1 MFSPLLHRSRPGFNA
16 FLLLILSAI
25 AAPVLAQNANSTD
38 QLPEDFRGIKV
49 YKLPTKGGQPQ
60 PNFGI
65 YKKLSYESINFERL
79 QLTLTLSIRAVDHPA
94 TVEHIYFQNVRAN
107 GIPVHVETF
116 DQEFKLSNK
125 EPVDVPAPLK
135 CAIIFADLD
144 SLQPVRDMVDKDKIQ
159 ITGQSFIELK
169 LGTLEAFAAL
179 ARHVV
184 VPVPLS
190 EEVPLNLFEG
200 KPLLHITAT
209 TILDNL
215 VTPTSTAAINMAK
228 EHLAKLRLSESL
240 GAKVKPAL
248 YLLLTQYQV
257 RDPKSN
263 AAEQFSQSGTG
274 FLASADG
281 KLLTSKRVVAPWKF
295 DPDVEFLI
303 EHQHMVLDTNSV
315 KIYAWPAGALVM
327 GLDGQPDLPSALS
340 TDHQSVKLLRT
351 APDET
356 VQQDY
361 LDLNSRKRVT
371 LHLFAE
377 GLSDVALL
385 QLNGTDFQPLALP
398 DVTSIFTAD
407 SSPVLCSYPFGISQ
421 PQATPRLLSVPASL
435 QGSLVKM
442 DHNLDPGES
451 GAPLLNAD
459 GKVVGMA
466 TSGNQAIPIQVAQ
479 KLIP

>member
-1 MFSPLLHRSRPGFNA
+1 M
-16 FLLLILSAI
+16 LSAI
-25 AAPVLAQNANSTD
+25 SAPLFAQNTPPTA

-49 YKLPTKGGQPQ
+49 YKLPTKNGQPQ
-60 PNFGI
+60 AHFGI
-65 YKKLSYESINFERL
+65 YRKISYEAINFERL
-79 QLTLTLSIRAVDHPA
+79 QLSLAVSIRAVDHPA
-94 TVEHIYFQNVRAN
+94 TVEHIYFQDVRAN
-107 GIPVHVETF
+107 GIPVHIDAF
-116 DQEFKLSNK
+116 NQEFKLSNK
-125 EPVDVPAPLK
+125 APVDVPAPLR
-135 CAIIFADLD
+135 CDIVFADLD
-144 SLQPVRDMVDKDKIQ
+144 SLQPVRDMVDKDKIL
-159 ITGQSFIELK
+159 ITGQSFIEVK

-184 VPVPLS
+184 VPVPLN

-228 EHLAKLRLSESL
+228 EHLARLRTSQSL
-240 GAKVKPAL
+240 GGKVKSAL

-274 FLASADG
+274 FLVSADG
-281 KLLTSKRVVAPWKF
+281 KLLTSKRVVAPWKY

-303 EHQHMVLDTNSV
+303 EHQHMVLDKNSV

-340 TDHQSVKLLRT
+340 TDHQSVKFLGT

-361 LDLNSRKRVT
+361 LDLNSGKKVT
-371 LHLFAE
+371 VHLFAE
-377 GLSDVALL
+377 GLSDVAVL
-385 QLNGTDFQPLALP
+385 QLSGTNFQPLTFP
-398 DVTSIFTAD
+398 DGPAVFAPEA
-407 SSPVLCSYPFGISQ
+407 SPVLCSYPFGISQ
-421 PQATPRLLSVPASL
+421 PQATPRLLTVPASL
-435 QGSLVKM
+435 QGNLVKM
-442 DHNLDPGES
+442 EHSLDPGES

-459 GKVVGMA
+459 GKVVGLA
-466 TSGNQAIPIQVAQ
+466 TSGSQAIPIQVAQ